1 MPVATQHLRQR
12 SVDEAYDARVGTT
25 RVPSRKKTLVR
36 QLERGTM
43 LRIMIGL
50 AVAATAVTLYGQ
62 QPPST
67 GHEPDQEGTFRFRS
81 GVELINV
88 TATVSDLTGRF
99 VAGLRQDDFLI
110 YEDDQLQTVTHFSAE
125 RVPVSLGIALD
136 TSRSMSGEKLREA
149 TSAIDRLLEALAAPQ
164 DEFFLYRFSDR
175 PMLIQEWTT
184 DRSAISG
191 ALRIVTPTGQTAM
204 YDAIADAIPLAQQ
217 GRNQKKALV
226 VISDG
231 NDTSSRHTLSDARQR
246 IRESETLVYA
256 IGVDCDRATFGG
268 SSLPQRRG
276 PGRLPIPFR
285 FPPGGGRG
293 RPSWP
298 PTEPERRP
306 GRRDFQHCSQP
317 VDGMALRDLTD
328 DSGGRTEIIRDPH
341 DLNPATTRVAD
352 ELSKQYYLGYPASGT
367 KDGRWHAIRVE
378 VRNHSYRVRARRGYM
393 AS

>member
-1 MPVATQHLRQR
+1 MMSWKRA
-12 SVDEAYDARVGTT
+12 S
-25 RVPSRKKTLVR
+25 
-36 QLERGTM
+36 M
-43 LRIMIGL
+43 LRITVAV

-62 QPPST
+62 QPPSA
-67 GHEPDQEGTFRFRS
+67 GHAPEQEGTFRFRS

-88 TATVSDLTGRF
+88 TATVSDLNGHF

-136 TSRSMSGEKLREA
+136 TSRSMSGEKIREA
-149 TSAIDRLLEALAAPQ
+149 HSAIDRLLEALAAPQ

-184 DRSAISG
+184 ERSAISG
-191 ALRIVTPTGQTAM
+191 ALKSVTPTGQTAM

-268 SSLPQRRG
+268 SPLLQRRG

-285 FPPGGGRG
+285 FPPGSGRG
-293 RPSWP
+293 RSSWP
-298 PTEPERRP
+298 PTGPERP
-306 GRRDFQHCSQP
+306 SGRRDFQHCSEP
-317 VDGMALRDLTD
+317 VDSAALRDLTD
-328 DSGGRTEIIRDPH
+328 DSGGRTEIIRDAH

-352 ELSKQYYLGYPASGT
+352 ELSRQYYLGYPASGK
-367 KDGRWHAIRVE
+367 KDGQWHAIRVE